1 MAFAK
6 CTGLRWNVGEQPVE
20 GKVVMADANTIAIAR
35 STDEVG
41 TVNVHFPR
49 AGYRVT
55 VL

>member
-35 STDEVG
+35 TTDEV
-41 TVNVHFPR
+41 VNVHFPR